1 MDRIIK
7 AADGTDVYVT
17 IDGDMVDAIAH
28 ARYGRHGANTEAIYE
43 ANPGLA
49 ARGAVLPA
57 GVAIRLPI
65 IAQQETPVAI
75 RRLWD

>member
-1 MDRIIK
+1 MDRIVK
-7 AADGTDVYVT
+7 AADGMDVYVT
-17 IDGDMVDAIAH
+17 IDGDMVDAIAF
-28 ARYGRHGANTEAIYE
+28 ARYGRHGSNTEAIYE

-57 GVAIRLPI
+57 GVAVRLPAI
-65 IAQQETPVAI
+65 PQQETPAPI